1 MDKVTENPLKNRQ
14 LAAFVVMT
22 VLMVTFYLTANVMAV
37 KLISV
42 GGVTIFDAGTI
53 VFPITYML
61 GDVFTE
67 MWGFKTTRKV
77 VFLTFLCQVLFAL
90 FAWVGTLLPYPE
102 GTEAAAQAYGQVFTF
117 VPRIMGASLAAFL
130 VGELMNAWSFDKIK
144 RRTQGRHLWIRTIG
158 SSLFG
163 FVLDTA
169 IFVLIAFTGVVPARD
184 ILTMILI
191 QIGVKMAIEACAS
204 TPMAYLLVAR
214 LRRRMEA

>member
-42 GGVTIFDAGTI
+42 CGVTIFDAGTI

-77 VFLTFLCQVLFAL
+77 VFLTFLCQVLFTL

-102 GTEAAAQAYGQVFTF
+102 ATEAAAQAYGQVFTF

-144 RRTQGRHLWIRTIG
+144 RRTQGRHLWLRTIG

-163 FVLDTA
+163 FVLDTT
-169 IFVLIAFTGVVPARD
+169 IFVLIAFWGVVPAHD
-184 ILTMILI
+184 LLTMVLI
-191 QIGVKMAIEACAS
+191 QIGAKMAIEACAS
-204 TPMAYLLVAR
+204 TPLAYLLVAR
-214 LRRRMEA
+214 LRQRMEL